1 MLLDTIS
8 VDIIAQIRRKQLSR
22 YLLYL
27 VFGGW
32 SFFLRGFYFN
42 TSLSVLECSPP
53 RWGTYHHLS
62 HVTKIFFSD
71 NCLLCW
77 HFGTERLWTKAVMA
91 IRVGWICSAFLALLL
106 LDSLDV
112 CTAQPG
118 SLRIWV
124 ILLCCKNLVLPWFCY
139 AGRDLFFWVGLS
151 HGPSADIRAPDEL
164 RLLALTVA
172 TDETDGY
179 KRFMKSAKANRID
192 VKVFFNY
199 LFASMACGSIQ
210 RAFCFSSPFVRA
222 ADFVIVSLP
231 SLFVN
236 VLCVSIVLQS
246 FSL

>member
-1 MLLDTIS
+1 M
-8 VDIIAQIRRKQLSR
+8 
-22 YLLYL
+22 
-27 VFGGW
+27 
-32 SFFLRGFYFN
+32 
-42 TSLSVLECSPP
+42 
-53 RWGTYHHLS
+53 
-62 HVTKIFFSD
+62 
-71 NCLLCW
+71 CW
-77 HFGTERLWTKAVMA
+77 HFGTEWSWTKAVMA
-91 IRVGWICSAFLALLL
+91 IRCCVGWICLVFLALLL
-106 LDSLDV
+106 LDSLDE

-118 SLRIWV
+118 SLWIWV
-124 ILLCCKNLVLPWFCY
+124 ILLRCKKLSLTVIFLMPAVIY
-139 AGRDLFFWVGLS
+139 FWVGLS
-151 HGPSADIRAPDEL
+151 HGLSADVRAPDEL

-179 KRFMKSAKANRID
+179 KRFMKSAKANHVD

-210 RAFCFSSPFVRA
+210 RAFCFGSPFVRMI